1 MGSTDV
7 HGLMQPMTKTSMTT
21 KQEIKVLL
29 KDRAPS
35 IISER
40 IILETLDN
48 IGDWM
53 GELLGKLTTLD
64 PEASQ
69 EKLDEAADLI
79 HQGLVK
85 ETLKQLTEFPKKK
98 RKKLS
103 K

>member
-7 HGLMQPMTKTSMTT
+7 HGLMQPMTKTHMTT
-21 KQEIKVLL
+21 KQEIRLLL
-29 KDRAPS
+29 KSRASS
-35 IISER
+35 IVDER
-40 IILETLDN
+40 ILPELLDN

-53 GELLGKLTTLD
+53 GELLGKLATLD

-79 HQGLVK
+79 HQGLVQ
-85 ETLKQLTEFPKKK
+85 ETLKQLVEFPKKS